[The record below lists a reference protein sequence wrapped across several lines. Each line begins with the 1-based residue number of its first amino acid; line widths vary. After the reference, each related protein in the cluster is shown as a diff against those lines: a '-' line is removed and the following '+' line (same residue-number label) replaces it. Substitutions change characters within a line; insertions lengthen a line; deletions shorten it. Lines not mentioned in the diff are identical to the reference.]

1 MFLHLN
7 LKCFTNGGRRKKKMS
22 DYPELDKVA
31 KIIARETIKRIN
43 DFPVYEIKSEMP
55 YKRQHIL
62 EETIKILESAI

>member
-1 MFLHLN
+1 
-7 LKCFTNGGRRKKKMS
+7 MS